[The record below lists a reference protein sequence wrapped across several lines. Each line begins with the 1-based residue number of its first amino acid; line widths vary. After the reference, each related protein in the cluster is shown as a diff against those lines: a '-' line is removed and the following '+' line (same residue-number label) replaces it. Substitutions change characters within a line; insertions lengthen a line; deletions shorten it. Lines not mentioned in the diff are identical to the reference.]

1 MFPSTPSPGTRR
13 SDGATLL
20 PRQPG
25 FGPPIGSTDGE
36 FSGMSARMACGSRR
50 KPSGSGPAGPE
61 RTGPSTDP
69 WPTRRAGPGRCAA
82 GCGWQGGQRR
92 WALRRARQHLGMVL
106 GLRGPRPVR
115 RQADSS
121 RRRLGRSGV
130 EQPGVRE
137 PRQPTGRGAGGRR
150 IQSRPR
156 RGRPIRYPRGT
167 GLVGRQRSA
176 PGRHQRA
183 PAHRLDAAPLT
194 ATPGPVAQKSPDTPV
209 HGIQPGTTLG

>member
-1 MFPSTPSPGTRR
+1 MVQRCFP
-13 SDGATLL
+13 
-20 PRQPG
+20 
-25 FGPPIGSTDGE
+25 GSRA
-36 FSGMSARMACGSRR
+36 SARLSAPRTGSFLGCRRGWPAAPDGSRVGVGLPGR
-50 KPSGSGPAGPE
+50 NE
-61 RTGPSTDP
+61 RARVRTPGRHRLD
-69 WPTRRAGPGRCAA
+69 RAGPGRCAA

-183 PAHRLDAAPLT
+183 PAHRLDAAALT
-194 ATPGPVAQKSPDTPV
+194 AAPGPVAQKSPDTPV